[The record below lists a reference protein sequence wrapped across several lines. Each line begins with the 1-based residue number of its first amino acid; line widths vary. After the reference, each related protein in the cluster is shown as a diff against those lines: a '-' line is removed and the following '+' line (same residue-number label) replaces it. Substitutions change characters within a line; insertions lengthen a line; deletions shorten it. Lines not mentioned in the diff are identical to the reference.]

1 MLVFFFLFL
10 AIILFLLQRRLCCRL
25 WKKRLSVSVSF
36 AGERTEEGDG
46 NTVIERVEN
55 RSIIPVHVIFIK
67 YTLLKSYSPL
77 SDGGGRR
84 EVAFKGGIGGR
95 KIKERRY
102 TIEGLRRGFYTIS
115 SIEASGHD
123 IFLSTE
129 YESTFYSLS
138 SFFVFPRRAESLSF
152 DLAYREL
159 LGTILS
165 KRRKNEDPFEL
176 RGIRDYM
183 THDSLRRVNWK
194 ASAKTGEL
202 KVNEHDWTT
211 DEGAAIV
218 LDLRRGNEEE
228 KEALISYAATI
239 AERFLRRGINTSVIT
254 NARSSRDGTRII
266 TGSGSGRA
274 HVNTIDEALALI
286 KITAVTPETPGELL
300 ALFEKDHTTLLL
312 ITRNVEENEGCERYD
327 AVICIESGKGVE
339 GTTVIEVGGSYE

>member
-1 MLVFFFLFL
+1 LLVFFFLFL

-266 TGSGSGRA
+266 SGSGSGRA

>member
-10 AIILFLLQRRLCCRL
+10 ALNLFLLQRRLYYRL

-36 AGERTEEGDG
+36 ADERTQEGAG
-46 NTVIERVEN
+46 NTVVERVEN
-55 RSIIPVHVIFIK
+55 RSIIPIHVLFIK
-67 YTLLKSYSPL
+67 YTLLRSYSPL

-84 EVAFKGGIGGR
+84 EVTFKGGIGGR

-115 SIEASGHD
+115 TIEASGHD

-129 YESTFYSLS
+129 YESTFHSLS
-138 SFFVFPRRAESLSF
+138 SFFVFPRRTESRSF

-183 THDSLRRVNWK
+183 THDSMRIVNWK
-194 ASAKTGEL
+194 ASAKTGQL

-211 DEGAAIV
+211 DEGAAVV
-218 LDLRRGNEEE
+218 LDLRRGTEEE
-228 KEALISYAATI
+228 KETLISYAATI

-254 NARSSRDGTRII
+254 NARSSRDGTRIVS
-266 TGSGSGRA
+266 GSGSGRA
-274 HVNTIDEALALI
+274 HVNTIDEVLALI
-286 KITAVTPETPGELL
+286 KITAVTHETPQDLL
-300 ALFEKDHTTLLL
+300 ALFHPDNTTLLL
-312 ITRNVEENEGCERYD
+312 ITRTPEENEGCELFD
-327 AVICIESGKGVE
+327 AVICIESGKGAE
-339 GTTVIEVGGSYE
+339 GTTLIEVGGSV